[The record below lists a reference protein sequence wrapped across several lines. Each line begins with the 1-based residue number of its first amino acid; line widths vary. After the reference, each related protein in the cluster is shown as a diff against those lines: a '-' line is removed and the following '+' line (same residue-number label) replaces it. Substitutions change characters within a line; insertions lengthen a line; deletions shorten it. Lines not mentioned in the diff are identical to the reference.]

1 METVLDAKRAYQH
14 YTTVLEM
21 VNAVSDGGTVIAFGD
36 NKSPLYNA
44 EDRPPTLC
52 EYFYVI
58 LSDGLRKDVVA
69 FGFTSPNIYMRRV
82 WDKVWS
88 VDWAQVGI
96 ANINTLLTQK
106 ADKNKALQTNLYAQ
120 YAQDVQ
126 APNLSITPEILF
138 NNPPL
143 DNMALLDHRA
153 LGYNK
158 AGRPAGAPPMSSS
171 MFANHFETLTFNLY
185 HNRALQVATQCY
197 TGEDNGRIF
206 LRTRHR
212 DNNNYDYTQWQA
224 WREVATCYCEDME
237 WKPLPMINGWTNAVD
252 FSTAAPKYRKGA
264 DGKVVYVRGYIK
276 RTGDLT
282 EENRTIAYLPEGYR
296 PTGEWWSTTSHEYRD
311 NAFTLKV
318 STNGRVYLTTINS
331 NVQEIANWALPIC
344 LTIPV

>member
-171 MFANHFETLTFNLY
+171 MPAHYFETLTLRVNR
-185 HNRALQVATQCY
+185 NRALQVATQCY
-197 TGEDNGRIF
+197 MGEDNGRIF

-212 DNNNYDYTQWQA
+212 DNNDFRVCSHKQRYA
-224 WREVATCYCEDME
+224 IIRE
-237 WKPLPMINGWTNAVD
+237 WN
-252 FSTAAPKYRKGA
+252 
-264 DGKVVYVRGYIK
+264 
-276 RTGDLT
+276 
-282 EENRTIAYLPEGYR
+282 
-296 PTGEWWSTTSHEYRD
+296 
-311 NAFTLKV
+311 
-318 STNGRVYLTTINS
+318 
-331 NVQEIANWALPIC
+331 
-344 LTIPV
+344 

>member
-212 DNNNYDYTQWQA
+212 DNNNYDYTHGV
-224 WREVATCYCEDME
+224 E
-237 WKPLPMINGWTNAVD
+237 
-252 FSTAAPKYRKGA
+252 SAPN
-264 DGKVVYVRGYIK
+264 DK
-276 RTGDLT
+276 RMDQSK
-282 EENRTIAYLPEGYR
+282 
-296 PTGEWWSTTSHEYRD
+296 W
-311 NAFTLKV
+311 
-318 STNGRVYLTTINS
+318 
-331 NVQEIANWALPIC
+331 
-344 LTIPV
+344 